1 MLFHEKE
8 NMVIPSK
15 GIVKYS
21 FNPSKHKYS
30 FNLSGNI
37 KIGNIASFSTLM
49 GDYIYNGMDKEL
61 KDIKGTCKNCSCCKK
76 SCYVRASY
84 RFPSVIHS
92 QAINTWGMRNEL
104 DKVEMDLAEQ
114 IEKLNIKIVRLNQSG
129 ELENEE
135 QFAMWCRL
143 AEHFNNVKFYIYT
156 KMYSIVEP
164 FLKKGLV
171 TSNFTI
177 NYSIWH
183 DVGVKEFKNV
193 EKYQNVKAFIY
204 DDGINLNLNPVA
216 YCPAYTKPNGEKKAK
231 MNHNITCEKC
241 RLCIDK
247 KIKIIGCLDH

>member
-1 MLFHEKE
+1 MLFNEKE
-8 NMVIPSK
+8 KIVTPTS
-15 GIVKYS
+15 GIFLHN
-21 FNPSKHKYS
+21 FNPSTHKYS

-49 GDYIYNGMDKEL
+49 GDYTYKGMDKEL
-61 KDIKGTCKNCSCCKK
+61 KDIKGTCKNCECCKK

-84 RFPSVIHS
+84 RFPSVIFS
-92 QAINTWGMRNEL
+92 QAVNTWGMRNEL

-114 IEKLNIKIVRLNQSG
+114 LENLNIKIVRLNQSG

-143 AEHFNNVKFYIYT
+143 AEHFSNVKFYIYT

-171 TSNFTI
+171 PSNFTI

-183 DVGVKEFKNV
+183 DVGVKEFKKV
-193 EKYQNVKAFIY
+193 EKCPNVKAFIY
-204 DDGINLNLNPVA
+204 DDGVNLNLHPIV
-216 YCPAYTKPNGEKKAK
+216 YCPAYTKQNGDKKAK